1 MIPVAKID
9 NLLRLDIQNGN
20 FFVTLHINLIQILM
34 QMPDLSTY
42 FPVTDPTWIFFLVLS
57 IILFAP
63 ILLGKLKIPHIVGMI
78 LAGVLIGPYGLH
90 VLDKD
95 SSFELFGNVGLYYIM
110 FLASLEM
117 DMQHMKRI
125 RWQALTLGLAAF
137 VFPLTMGV
145 VSNVFLLKYS
155 LVTSVLLASM
165 YASHTLIAYPIVIRY
180 GVSRNRSVSIAVG
193 GTIVTDTLTL
203 LVLAFISGMFRE
215 EVHGGWFGVVLL
227 LKVIL
232 LSLFIVYSFPRI
244 ARWFFRRY
252 NDPVIQF
259 IFVLAMVFLSAGLM
273 ELIGMEGILGAF
285 LAGLVLNRLIP
296 HSAPLMHHLEF
307 VGNALF
313 IPYFLIGVGMII
325 DLRVLFGSGEALKV
339 AAVMITMALA
349 GKWIASWVTQKAFKM
364 SVLERE
370 LMFGLS
376 NAQAAATLAAVL
388 VGYNIILPSGER
400 LLNEDVLN
408 GTILLIL
415 VTCVVSSLIT
425 DVAARR
431 LALQDGNINESRPLD
446 EESALIALAYPD
458 TVDDLVNMALLMRKD
473 KSDAPMSAINVVLDN
488 DDKAREKGM
497 KLLEAASA
505 VASAANVQMQTKVRL
520 ATNLANGIIH
530 SMKENDYSEL
540 VVGLHMQ
547 NSPSESFFGPVLIS
561 LLNRLNRQITMIRY
575 TVPVNTIRRIHVA
588 VPAKAQ
594 FEAGFYHWVERVAR
608 LAVGLGCRII
618 YHAHPDTIRIL
629 QRYLETYH
637 ASIRAEYVQ
646 TDGGNELKRIS
657 REVRED
663 HMLVVVLARRG
674 SISFRPSF
682 DHIPRQIKKYY
693 MNTGLMLIFPDVYAE
708 AATKDVSVNEPLTT
722 DLRYEAAKE
731 WYKNWL
737 SRSNGKEESQ

>member
-1 MIPVAKID
+1 MLLQVFSLPLKNPVLIFSLILFII
-9 NLLRLDIQNGN
+9 LLTPVLLQRLRI
-20 FFVTLHINLIQILM
+20 
-34 QMPDLSTY
+34 PDL
-42 FPVTDPTWIFFLVLS
+42 IGL
-57 IILFAP
+57 II
-63 ILLGKLKIPHIVGMI
+63 
-78 LAGVLIGPYGLH
+78 AGAVIGPNG
-90 VLDKD
+90 VGIMERD
-95 SSFELFGNVGLYYIM
+95 SSIELFGTVGLLYIM
-110 FLASLEM
+110 FIAGLEI
-117 DMQHMKRI
+117 DMADLKKNYGKT
-125 RWQALTLGLAAF
+125 LTFGLYTF
-137 VFPLTMGV
+137 LIPMIVGTLTGV
-145 VSNVFLLKYS
+145 YWLDFSWP
-155 LVTSVLLASM
+155 TSILLASM
-165 YASHTLIAYPIVIRY
+165 YASHTLITYPIVSKY
-180 GVSRNRSVSIAVG
+180 GITKNRAVSIAIG
-193 GTIVTDTLTL
+193 GTVITCILAL
-203 LVLAFISGMFRE
+203 LVLAVIVGMSTGEINQQFWIKLGVSSLVFISI
-215 EVHGGWFGVVLL
+215 V
-227 LKVIL
+227 VIL
-232 LSLFIVYSFPRI
+232 FPMLG
-244 ARWFFRRY
+244 RWFFKRY
-252 NDPVIQF
+252 EDSVGQY
-259 IFVLAMVFLSAGLM
+259 IFVLALVFFASFLAEAAGL
-273 ELIGMEGILGAF
+273 EAIIGAF
-285 LAGLVLNRLIP
+285 LAGLALNRLIP
-296 HSAPLMHHLEF
+296 NTSALMNRIDF
-307 VGNALF
+307 VGNAIF
-313 IPYFLIGVGMII
+313 IPFFLIGVGMLV
-325 DLRVLFGSGEALKV
+325 DVRTFAAGWTALWV
-339 AAVMITMALA
+339 AVVMTVIATLSKFMAAWITE
-349 GKWIASWVTQKAFKM
+349 KNFK
-364 SVLERE
+364 LTRDEGR
-370 LMFGLS
+370 LIFGLS

-388 VGYNIILPSGER
+388 VGYNIILSSGER

-561 LLNRLNRQITMIRY
+561 LLNRLNRQITMIRC

-708 AATKDVSVNEPLTT
+708 AATKDVSV
-722 DLRYEAAKE
+722 DD
-731 WYKNWL
+731 
-737 SRSNGKEESQ
+737 